1 MGLEVVRE
9 RCAGID
15 VHKRQIT
22 VCAQVPRRQE
32 TREFATD
39 TATLL
44 TVVDWLQELKID
56 EVAMEATG
64 SYWKPVYNLLEAAGM
79 RPIVGN
85 ASHMKAVPGRKT
97 DTKDAEWICDLHRH
111 GLIKASFIP
120 ARAQR
125 ELRELVG
132 YRSTLV
138 EERASEANRISKV
151 LEGGNIKLGS
161 VATDILGKS
170 SRRML
175 EAMASGVDDPKALVA
190 MAEGRLRAKHDDLLL
205 ALHGRMSA
213 HQRQMLRL
221 QLEHVE
227 FLDGKIAALD
237 AKVAECLGPHEQEI
251 KRLNTIPGVSQ
262 RVAEIILAAVGTD
275 MTRFPSAD
283 HLVSWAGLSP
293 GSNESGGKRR
303 PARTRHGNELLKATM
318 VQAGQAAGRSRETYL
333 GATYRR
339 LAARRG
345 SKRAAMA
352 VGRHILQT
360 AYYILREG
368 TTYRE
373 LGANYHD
380 ERRKEAV
387 KHNAISRLRRL
398 GYSVSVEPVSA

>member
-1 MGLEVVRE
+1 MALDVIRE

-22 VCAQVPRRQE
+22 VCTRVPGQQE
-32 TREFATD
+32 LRGFATD
-39 TATLL
+39 TASLL
-44 TVVDWLQELKID
+44 DMVDWLQSLRID
-56 EVAMEATG
+56 DVAMEATG
-64 SYWKPVYNLLEAAGM
+64 SYWKPVYNLLEATGM

-125 ELRELVG
+125 ELRELVA

-138 EERASEANRISKV
+138 AERASEANRIAKV

-161 VATDILGKS
+161 VVSDILGKS
-170 SRRML
+170 SRSML
-175 EAMASGVDDPKALVA
+175 HALAAGVDDPKVLAE
-190 MAEGRLRAKHDDLLL
+190 MAEGKLRAKHDDLLL
-205 ALHGRMSA
+205 ALHGRMSV
-213 HQRQMLRL
+213 HQREMIGRQL
-221 QLEHVE
+221 QHVE
-227 FLDGKIAALD
+227 FLDQQIAQLD
-237 AKVAECLGPHEQEI
+237 AKVAERLDPHKQEI
-251 KRLNTIPGVSQ
+251 ERLCTIPGVSQ
-262 RVAEIILAAVGTD
+262 RVAEVLLAAVGTD
-275 MTRFPSAD
+275 MARFPSAD
-283 HLVSWAGLSP
+283 HLVSWAGMCP
-293 GSNESGGKRR
+293 GNNESGGKRR
-303 PARTRHGNELLKATM
+303 PARTRHGNEPLKVAL
-318 VQAGQAAGRSRETYL
+318 VQAGQAAGRSKETYL
-333 GATYRR
+333 GATYRL

-345 SKRAAMA
+345 GKRAAIA

-360 AYYILREG
+360 AYFILRDG

-387 KHNAISRLRRL
+387 KRSAISRLQRL
-398 GYSVSVEPVSA
+398 GYSVSVELVSA